1 MKETKRKMQKGSDG
15 QLRVPVGPCAVGQKV
30 HCTNGS

>member
-1 MKETKRKMQKGSDG
+1 MKETKRRMQKGSDG
-15 QLRVPVGPCAVGQKV
+15 QLRVSVGQEV